1 MSPQVTGTA
10 NPHAV
15 AGEVEIL
22 PSALSLVWCEKKKFS
37 EIDRWLLGFK

>member
-1 MSPQVTGTA
+1 MPPQVTGTS

-22 PSALSLVWCEKKKFS
+22 PSALSLVRCEKKKLS
-37 EIDRWLLGFK
+37 EIDRWLLDFK